1 MNERIKELIKQAD
14 IEFDVSSD
22 HYGVD
27 TAVVIPYDLEKF
39 AELIIQKCISKIA
52 LVGISGFDNEDISWA
67 VQTAITSIKGH
78 FGVEE
83 QTIEQDQVPLPTN
96 REQAMAMLRVATFYL
111 DTQK

>member
-1 MNERIKELIKQAD
+1 MSIAQE
-14 IEFDVSSD
+14 
-22 HYGVD
+22 
-27 TAVVIPYDLEKF
+27 YDGSKLGGPG
-39 AELIIQKCISKIA
+39 LIIAMRIEQ
-52 LVGISGFDNEDISWA
+52 
-67 VQTAITSIKGH
+67 H